1 MSTRSVRLSF
11 LALCVFASALISG
24 FFYAYFCSV
33 MPGLAA
39 TDPETAIKAMQ
50 GINAVVR
57 NGTFAFSFF
66 GTLAFGAI
74 AIFLLIGAGGWPLAL
89 ALAGTAIYGIGAF
102 MVTLLLS
109 VPLNEGLATVTP
121 TPENARPDLARLL
134 RAVGDVERIAHADV
148 GALPRGIHGKLR
160 RPVRAALHGDADQP
174 ADEAAD
180 GLMRGSTAYAARSS
194 FDATVASALSR

>member
-1 MSTRSVRLSF
+1 MSTRSVRLSS
-11 LALCVFASALISG
+11 LALCIFASALITG

-39 TDPETAIKAMQ
+39 ADPETAIKAMQ

-74 AIFLLIGAGGWPLAL
+74 AIFVLIGAGGWPLAF

-121 TPENARPDLARLL
+121 TPENAGQIWRDYYEPWVMWNAL
-134 RAVGDVERIAHADV
+134 RT
-148 GALPRGIHGKLR
+148 
-160 RPVRAALHGDADQP
+160 
-174 ADEAAD
+174 
-180 GLMRGSTAYAARSS
+180 LM
-194 FDATVASALSR
+194 SALALAAFTASFVALFVQPYTAIRANARMSPQTA